1 MWAPLHLP
9 CDTEQKADDLFF
21 VFVAVL
27 FVVVVFVVIVAI
39 VLAVVVFVLAVF
51 VLTVFIIVDFIAFIV
66 FVVVLHFS
74 FHVILRIRSRM
85 RIICFGPH
93 IFDISLRLVVSNSLK
108 KRGFSVL

>member
-66 FVVVLHFS
+66 VVVLHFS

>member
-9 CDTEQKADDLFF
+9 CDTKQKADDLFF

-39 VLAVVVFVLAVF
+39 VLAVVVF

>member
-27 FVVVVFVVIVAI
+27 FVVIVAI

-66 FVVVLHFS
+66 VVVLHFS

>member
-9 CDTEQKADDLFF
+9 CDTKQKADDLFF

-39 VLAVVVFVLAVF
+39 VFVVVVFVLAVF

-66 FVVVLHFS
+66 VVVLHFS